1 MMYIGFFFRLR
12 IMDFGGYIFRWL
24 MFEREKV
31 VDGVCNFGVSK
42 FGYFFVEI
50 NFKKDKSLVCE
61 LCKIEYE
68 IKSMSL

>member
-1 MMYIGFFFRLR
+1 
-12 IMDFGGYIFRWL
+12 

-31 VDGVCNFGVSK
+31 VDCVCNFGVSK